1 MKNVKSIIICLIAYV
16 GLYIL
21 CLFIVQRVHY
31 EYELNKISITN
42 INDMA
47 YIKYD
52 NYVTKLLDEGANP
65 VAYTGHSMSEHDFEI
80 ISKNSGFSNANALVI
95 LDKTTSMVYIA
106 VYNEDD
112 SESYDFLNVMYNIEK
127 VE

>member
-1 MKNVKSIIICLIAYV
+1 MKNVKSIIIVLIAYV

-47 YIKYD
+47 YIQYY

-65 VAYTGHSMSEHDFEI
+65 VAYTGHNMSEHDFEI